1 MTLKRGDKGSNVIEL
16 QKILN
21 AKGFFKDA
29 FVENFGPK
37 TEAAVKAYQ
46 ASINL
51 TPDGIV
57 SEDLWTKLTS
67 VTKSSSNTL
76 TVDVLKNTCAV
87 LGYKW
92 YTDRPNIICIRTTL
106 DVPETFNDYMCI
118 VYPNAGKETLKVYPN
133 TTQPGVYWLK
143 HPLNSLG
150 TAVLKPGQY
159 VNSHS
164 IGFHQNKAD
173 HKALVQ
179 TGPVVVYRDGDLD
192 NNAEE
197 QGTEQKGLFGINIHG
212 ANKNIKTMAIGKWS
226 AGCQVFQI
234 WQDKEEFVSICEKF
248 KTVTGNKFTL
258 TLLKES
264 QLVF

>member
-1 MTLKRGDKGSNVIEL
+1 
-16 QKILN
+16 
-21 AKGFFKDA
+21 
-29 FVENFGPK
+29 
-37 TEAAVKAYQ
+37 
-46 ASINL
+46 
-51 TPDGIV
+51 
-57 SEDLWTKLTS
+57 
-67 VTKSSSNTL
+67 
-76 TVDVLKNTCAV
+76 
-87 LGYKW
+87 
-92 YTDRPNIICIRTTL
+92 
-106 DVPETFNDYMCI
+106 MCI